1 MKGGTVVVAGNCGYM
16 AGFMAQKGTLVVCG
30 DAGEAFA
37 DSMYETV
44 CYVGGRIADLGGDAV
59 IEIPNPDDAKSIDA
73 LLAQFLDLEERQGL
87 PTGRQFKKVVAG
99 RKLWNFDK
107 RQWKTWQEAL

>member
-1 MKGGTVVVAGNCGYM
+1 M
-16 AGFMAQKGTLVVCG
+16 VCG

-44 CYVGGRIADLGGDAV
+44 CYVGGKIADLGTDAV
-59 IEIPNPDDAKSIDA
+59 VKQIDHADDAESLDS
-73 LLAQFLDLEERQGL
+73 LLTQNLDPEVRKGL
-87 PTGRQFKKVVAG
+87 PAGRDFKKVVAG

-107 RQWKTWQEAL
+107 RDWKTWQEAL